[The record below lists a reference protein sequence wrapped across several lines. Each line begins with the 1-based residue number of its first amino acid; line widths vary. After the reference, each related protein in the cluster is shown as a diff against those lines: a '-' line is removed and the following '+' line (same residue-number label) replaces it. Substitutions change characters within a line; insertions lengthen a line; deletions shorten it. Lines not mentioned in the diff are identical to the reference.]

1 MDKRN
6 VDESFRLMYNTPW
19 TKEMLMNRLHH
30 RLMYNTA
37 MDKRNVDESFRLMY
51 NTPWTKEML
60 MNPLD

>member
-6 VDESFRLMYNTPW
+6 VDESF
-19 TKEMLMNRLHH
+19 

-51 NTPWTKEML
+51 NTTWTKEML